1 MKQFYTVKDV
11 MRILQVKEAKA
22 YKIIRKL
29 NEELEQRGY
38 IVVSGKVSKRYF
50 DEKVYINEDE
60 NMIIQYIDLDG
71 GPMINIGDTIQGK
84 KIKSIKDN
92 R

>member
-1 MKQFYTVKDV
+1 

-60 NMIIQYIDLDG
+60 NMEDL
-71 GPMINIGDTIQGK
+71 
-84 KIKSIKDN
+84 
-92 R
+92 

>member
-38 IVVSGKVSKRYF
+38 IVVSGKVSKKIR
-50 DEKVYINEDE
+50 KV
-60 NMIIQYIDLDG
+60 LS
-71 GPMINIGDTIQGK
+71 QGL
-84 KIKSIKDN
+84 KIRSLRKTSSP
-92 R
+92 

>member
-11 MRILQVKEAKA
+11 MRILQAKQTKA

-38 IVVSGKVSKRYF
+38 IVVPVKVSKRYF
-50 DEKVYINEDE
+50 YEKVYINEDE
-60 NMIIQYIDLDG
+60 NIEDL
-71 GPMINIGDTIQGK
+71 
-84 KIKSIKDN
+84 
-92 R
+92 

>member
-11 MRILQVKEAKA
+11 MRILQVKQTKA
-22 YKIIRKL
+22 YKIIREL

-50 DEKVYINEDE
+50 YEKVYINEDE
-60 NMIIQYIDLDG
+60 NIEDL
-71 GPMINIGDTIQGK
+71 
-84 KIKSIKDN
+84 
-92 R
+92 

>member
-11 MRILQVKEAKA
+11 MKILQVKEAKA

-38 IVVSGKVSKRYF
+38 IVVSGKVPKRYF

-60 NMIIQYIDLDG
+60 NMEDL
-71 GPMINIGDTIQGK
+71 
-84 KIKSIKDN
+84 
-92 R
+92 

>member
-11 MRILQVKEAKA
+11 MRILQVKQTKA
-22 YKIIRKL
+22 YKIIREL

-50 DEKVYINEDE
+50 YEKVYINEDQNIE
-60 NMIIQYIDLDG
+60 DL
-71 GPMINIGDTIQGK
+71 
-84 KIKSIKDN
+84 
-92 R
+92 

>member
-38 IVVSGKVSKRYF
+38 IVVCGKV
-50 DEKVYINEDE
+50 
-60 NMIIQYIDLDG
+60 
-71 GPMINIGDTIQGK
+71 
-84 KIKSIKDN
+84 
-92 R
+92 

>member
-22 YKIIRKL
+22 YKIIRNL

-38 IVVSGKVSKRYF
+38 IVVAGKVSKKYF
-50 DEKVYINEDE
+50 DEKVYINESE
-60 NMIIQYIDLDG
+60 NMEDL
-71 GPMINIGDTIQGK
+71 
-84 KIKSIKDN
+84 
-92 R
+92 

>member
-29 NEELEQRGY
+29 CCESHSMTYN
-38 IVVSGKVSKRYF
+38 
-50 DEKVYINEDE
+50 
-60 NMIIQYIDLDG
+60 
-71 GPMINIGDTIQGK
+71 
-84 KIKSIKDN
+84 
-92 R
+92 

>member
-11 MRILQVKEAKA
+11 MRILQVKEAKT
-22 YKIIRKL
+22 YKVIRKL

-60 NMIIQYIDLDG
+60 NMEDL
-71 GPMINIGDTIQGK
+71 
-84 KIKSIKDN
+84 
-92 R
+92 

>member
-29 NEELEQRGY
+29 NEELMETVATDN
-38 IVVSGKVSKRYF
+38 IPEVDK
-50 DEKVYINEDE
+50 EKINDLIQQLAD
-60 NMIIQYIDLDG
+60 MIWKYSD
-71 GPMINIGDTIQGK
+71 
-84 KIKSIKDN
+84 
-92 R
+92 

>member
-22 YKIIRKL
+22 YKIIREL

-38 IVVSGKVSKRYF
+38 IVVSGKVLKRYF

-60 NMIIQYIDLDG
+60 NMEDL
-71 GPMINIGDTIQGK
+71 
-84 KIKSIKDN
+84 
-92 R
+92 

>member
-29 NEELEQRGY
+29 NEELEQFKKNK
-38 IVVSGKVSKRYF
+38 GKI
-50 DEKVYINEDE
+50 E
-60 NMIIQYIDLDG
+60 M
-71 GPMINIGDTIQGK
+71 
-84 KIKSIKDN
+84 
-92 R
+92 